1 MSNVG
6 VGVDVEVYR
15 TERSRDRSGLARAAV
30 ESRGC
35 ALNAFW
41 FASRSHSNATMR
53 WGMTARFIEAVVE
66 MHPRMAADGAEAVIL
81 LRDPEC
87 RKRVQAV

>member
-6 VGVDVEVYR
+6 VGVEVYR
-15 TERSRDRSGLARAAV
+15 TERPRDRSGLARAAV
-30 ESRGC
+30 EARGC

-41 FASRSHSNATMR
+41 FASHSHSNATMR

-66 MHPRMAADGAEAVIL
+66 MHPRMPLMAPKQSFCSATRNVAKGSV
-81 LRDPEC
+81 
-87 RKRVQAV
+87 